1 MRIAV
6 LTQILLE
13 VSAVAFEKTALVV
26 DDEEKI
32 AEMVAAVLRVEGFQV
47 YTATSGLQGYSRYF
61 CDPTRWV
68 VTDVEMPGLDGI
80 EMVQC
85 IRVVNP
91 ELKVIYM
98 TGAIDTHRVAL
109 DKEGRDYAA
118 NILRKP
124 FSYNTLVSQITAP
137 QNSISALLGVDPRV
151 SSRQ

>member
-1 MRIAV
+1 M
-6 LTQILLE
+6 
-13 VSAVAFEKTALVV
+13 AFEKTALVV

-47 YTATSGLQGYSRYF
+47 CTATSGLQGYSSYF

-85 IRVVNP
+85 IRVLNP
-91 ELKVIYM
+91 EVKVIYM
-98 TGAIDTHRVAL
+98 TGAIDAHRVAL
-109 DKEGRDYAA
+109 EKEGRDYAA

-124 FSYNTLVSQITAP
+124 FSYNALVSQITAP
-137 QNSISALLGVDPRV
+137 QNSISELLGVDPRV

>member
-1 MRIAV
+1 LLF
-6 LTQILLE
+6 LTQILPE

-47 YTATSGLQGYSRYF
+47 CTATSGLQGYSSYF
-61 CDPTRWV
+61 CDPTHWV

-91 ELKVIYM
+91 EVKVIYM
-98 TGAIDTHRVAL
+98 TGAIDAHRVAL
-109 DKEGRDYAA
+109 EKEGRNYGA

-124 FSYNTLVSQITAP
+124 FSYDTLVSQITAP
-137 QNSISALLGVDPRV
+137 QNSISELLGVDPRV